1 MCNQTYLNLV
11 CPECENEGEFEK
23 DDNEEVYCKNCGVV
37 IKSPY
42 PYTAGIRFK
51 TLTEM
56 LEDNKNEEKKK
67 DFWRMRKC
75 TVLKNTVGWLV

>member
-1 MCNQTYLNLV
+1 MCNSNLV
-11 CPECENEGEFEK
+11 CPACENKGQYEENEDGEIC
-23 DDNEEVYCKNCGVV
+23 CKNCGLV
-37 IKSPY
+37 IKSQY

-56 LEDNKNEEKKK
+56 LDDKKNEEIEER
-67 DFWRMRKC
+67 FWRMRKC